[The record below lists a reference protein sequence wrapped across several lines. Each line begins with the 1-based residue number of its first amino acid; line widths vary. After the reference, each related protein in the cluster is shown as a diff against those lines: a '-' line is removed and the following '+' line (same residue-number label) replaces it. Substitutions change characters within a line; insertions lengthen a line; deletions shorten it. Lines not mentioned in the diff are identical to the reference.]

1 MIHVVRAAFF
11 RTPIANVRAQLA
23 QLFGER
29 TVTGNRV
36 GAKPADRRAF
46 DTTCGAGVGA
56 RFANHMRK
64 TVAACGRA
72 VIAGGDAI
80 LVALH

>member
-11 RTPIANVRAQLA
+11 RTPIANVRAQLT

-29 TVTGNRV
+29 TVTGNSV

-46 DTTCGAGVGA
+46 DTARGAGVGA
-56 RFANHMRK
+56 RFPDHMRK
-64 TVAACGRA
+64 AVAACGRA